1 MNKEQLRVL
10 ANLAG
15 TADGIEFLKLLE
27 DLSKKNYEAWKRS
40 SPDMNEVCKGKAL
53 AIDELI
59 SSFNSATSK
68 LNKFEEVPKDWM

>member
-1 MNKEQLRVL
+1 MTKDELKLIARLSNS
-10 ANLAG
+10 
-15 TADGIEFLKLLE
+15 ADGIEFLKLLE

-53 AIDELI
+53 AIDDLI